1 VTLAELNGAPTA
13 EVVAA
18 FCACAASERW
28 VNGLV
33 ARRPY
38 ASIDGLLATAGALW
52 RELGPNDW
60 LEAMNQ
66 HPRIGE
72 RSDKSATRS
81 AAWSAAEQ
89 FAVEDADRLALAQA
103 NRDYEAQ
110 FGHIFLISAAGKT
123 SREILAALHRRMK
136 NTADVEL
143 AIAGEELGK
152 IALSRLAKLLG
163 SPT

>member
-1 VTLAELNGAPTA
+1 
-13 EVVAA
+13 
-18 FCACAASERW
+18 

-38 ASIDGLLATAGALW
+38 ASIDSVLATADELW

-60 LEAMNQ
+60 LEAMNE

-72 RSDKSATRS
+72 RSDQSNVRS
-81 AAWSAAEQ
+81 AAWSADEQ
-89 FAVEDADRLALAQA
+89 AGVAAADRLALEQA

-110 FGHIFLISAAGKT
+110 FGHIFLIYAAGRT
-123 SREILAALHRRMK
+123 SDEILAALRHRMK

-152 IALSRLAKLLG
+152 IAQLRLKKLLG